1 LIQWIVVP
9 LQSNT
14 QEALHQLKTSIQ
26 EEKEEEAIPQWTFKA
41 DYIET
46 CNCDYGCSC
55 NFTGFPSNGFCSAL
69 VGYHIRQG
77 NYGKVTLENLE
88 VVDAYSWPKAIHQG
102 DGTHQIFIANR
113 ATEQEQKDAIINIFS
128 GRVKG
133 NGHFA
138 LFAPTIKYHLDPQ
151 SVDIHMNVDGRRSSF
166 YIPGIVDV
174 QLENF
179 VNPVTGQE
187 QDAKVQLPRGFI
199 WKLADAAKTK
209 IMSISTQSLNFNHS
223 GKNAFYS
230 VVEFEGP

>member
-1 LIQWIVVP
+1 MCVLDIECLMEINPLKGVTLLLNYVS

-14 QEALHQLKTSIQ
+14 QEVLHQLKTSIDSSSIQ
-26 EEKEEEAIPQWTFKA
+26 EKEEEKAFSQWTIKA

-77 NYGKVTLENLE
+77 NCGKVTLDNLE
-88 VVDAYSWPKAIHQG
+88 VVDAYSWPKAIHEG
-102 DGTHQIFIANR
+102 DGTHQIFITNR
-113 ATEQEQKDAIINIFS
+113 ASEQEQKDAIINIFS
-128 GRVKG
+128 GEVKG

-151 SVDIHMNVDGRRSSF
+151 FVDIHMNIDGKRSSF

-179 VNPVTGQE
+179 KSSNRTRTG
-187 QDAKVQLPRGFI
+187 
-199 WKLADAAKTK
+199 
-209 IMSISTQSLNFNHS
+209 
-223 GKNAFYS
+223 Y
-230 VVEFEGP
+230 